1 MIGRETMANA
11 ISALTSFWQG
21 RVVADV
27 TPQTC
32 KLYVEN
38 RQRAPGTA
46 RRELGTL
53 QAAINWQH
61 KNGRLTRSVVVTLP
75 DAPTRR
81 QRWLT
86 RDEAAALLRS
96 SRTKK
101 ARLYMPLFILLG
113 IYTGR
118 RKEAILSLRWPQV
131 DLNALVI
138 DFELPGRE
146 VTKKRRGAV
155 RIPPRLMPHLIRAR
169 RRGTELGYVIHD
181 DSKRIKNIK
190 KGFKA
195 ACRRAGLDDVTP
207 HTMRPTAAT
216 WLMQQGIKTWEA
228 AGFLAMTEGTLIKTY
243 GHHHPDHMREAAEA
257 IGSKLKRMVRN
268 GA

>member
-1 MIGRETMANA
+1 MANA
-11 ISALTSFWQG
+11 ISALTAFWQG

-27 TPQTC
+27 IPQTC

-75 DAPTRR
+75 EASAGRK
-81 QRWLT
+81 RWLT
-86 RDEAAALLRS
+86 RTEAAALLRAS
-96 SRTKK
+96 CTKK
-101 ARLYMPLFILLG
+101 ARFYMPLFILLG

-131 DLNALVI
+131 DLKAGVI

-146 VTKKRRGAV
+146 TTKKRRGAV
-155 RIPPRLMPHLIRAR
+155 RIPPTSASPHS
-169 RRGTELGYVIHD
+169 GPQPW
-181 DSKRIKNIK
+181 N
-190 KGFKA
+190 
-195 ACRRAGLDDVTP
+195 
-207 HTMRPTAAT
+207 
-216 WLMQQGIKTWEA
+216 
-228 AGFLAMTEGTLIKTY
+228 
-243 GHHHPDHMREAAEA
+243 
-257 IGSKLKRMVRN
+257 
-268 GA
+268 